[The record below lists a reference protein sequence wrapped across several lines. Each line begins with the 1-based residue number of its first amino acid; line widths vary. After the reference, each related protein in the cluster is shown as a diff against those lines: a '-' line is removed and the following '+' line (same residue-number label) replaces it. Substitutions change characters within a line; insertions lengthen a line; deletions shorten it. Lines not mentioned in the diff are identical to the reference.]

1 MTKSITKCFDWGIMS
16 ITKITFSIEDV
27 VQSLTELKLWTE
39 TIAQAANLSEKTL
52 SSVAS
57 VEKGGK
63 GAVVFVDKVD
73 FVDHVFGNKPSLVV
87 TSEKLRGALVE
98 VEAVSVIVVKSVPL
112 AHAFLKQKFGARNFA
127 ASGWEGI
134 HPSAVVHPSAEI
146 ASGVVIEPR
155 AVVGANTK
163 IATGSRVMAGVV
175 VENDVKIGSNVVIH
189 PNVTIGYGTQIGND
203 VTIEAGTVIGSEGF
217 GFAQDAS
224 RKSHAIPQTGIV
236 VLEDRVR
243 VGAGCCIDRAAYEE
257 TRIGAGTKIDNL
269 CHIAHNVKIGQDCL
283 LTAMLCVA
291 GSTTIGDRVITSGQT
306 GIIDH
311 MNVVDDVVLL
321 HRAGVTKDVEK
332 AGAYAGLPLQPLTD
346 YMKNQ
351 AVLRNA
357 VELRQRVSDLEKK

>member
-1 MTKSITKCFDWGIMS
+1 MKSSKAPTQSF
-16 ITKITFSIEDV
+16 FSIEDV
-27 VQSLTELKLWTE
+27 VQSLTELKLWVE
-39 TIAQAANLSEKTL
+39 TVSPGENPKEKNL
-52 SSVAS
+52 SSVSA
-57 VEKGGK
+57 VESGGP
-63 GAVVFVDKVD
+63 GALVFVDKAD
-73 FVDHVFGNKPSLVV
+73 FISQVANNRPTLVV
-87 TSEKLRGALVE
+87 TSEKLRGALAEISGVC
-98 VEAVSVIVVKSVPL
+98 VVVAKSVPL
-112 AHAFLKQKFGARNFA
+112 AHAFLKQKFGGRNYT
-127 ASGWEGI
+127 ASGWEGL

-146 ASGVVIEPR
+146 ASDAVIEPR
-155 AVVGANTK
+155 VVVGANTK
-163 IATGSRVMAGVV
+163 VGSGSRLMAGVV
-175 VENDVKIGSNVVIH
+175 VENDVQIGSRVVIH
-189 PNVTIGYGTQIGND
+189 PNVTVGYGTQIGND
-203 VTIEAGTVIGSEGF
+203 VVIEAGTVIGSEGF

-291 GSTTIGDRVITSGQT
+291 GSTTIGNRVITSGQT
-306 GIIDH
+306 GILDH
-311 MNVVDDVVLL
+311 MKVADDVVLL

-332 AGAYAGLPLQPLTD
+332 PGAYAGLPLQPLGD